1 MRYKIQTDL
10 TVVGNALTLA
20 YFIDRDTPLNTAAI
34 NSHMLGLFYDLDF

>member
-20 YFIDRDTPLNTAAI
+20 YFIDRDTPLNTTAI